1 MSEYTNLSFV
11 QGDDKSFA
19 VIIEDNESPA
29 VAIDLTGSVIAADIV
44 TDFGRTPVGSFVIE
58 ETDLIN
64 GKFNLVLTTATT
76 SQLPQRSKTTKTSF
90 KYDVQI
96 TAPSGLKRTEIKG
109 NLVMN
114 HQVTV

>member
-19 VIIEDNESPA
+19 VIITDNESPA
-29 VAIDLTGSVIAADIV
+29 VAIDLTNSTIAADIV
-44 TDFGRTPVGSFVIE
+44 QDFGRTAVGSFVIE
-58 ETDLIN
+58 ETDLLN
-64 GKFNLVLTTATT
+64 GKFNLVLTAATT
-76 SQLPQRSKTTKTSF
+76 SALPQRSSSTKTTF

-96 TAPSGLKRTEIKG
+96 TAPSGLIRTEIKG

-114 HQVTV
+114 HEVTV